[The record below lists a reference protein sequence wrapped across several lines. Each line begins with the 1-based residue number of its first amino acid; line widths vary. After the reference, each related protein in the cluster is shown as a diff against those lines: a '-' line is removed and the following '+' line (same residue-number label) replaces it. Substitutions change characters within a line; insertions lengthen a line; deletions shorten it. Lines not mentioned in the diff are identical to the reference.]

1 MTAPL
6 PLDLPRPWL
15 PFVVATY
22 VALGVLFVGVGLVQ
36 YGLVA
41 LSQYYADTLEPAY
54 AQWQYPLLV
63 PSLALGLCVQVGVV
77 ATALL
82 VARVRSGRIL
92 EPTAVR
98 WVDVLVVVTTLAGM
112 LTVALLV
119 LLRIADA
126 VPPGVM
132 LVLFL
137 GGIGLL
143 VIDLL
148 LLVLRSL
155 LRRAIVL
162 RAELDEVV

>member
-1 MTAPL
+1 MTDHSVL
-6 PLDLPRPWL
+6 ELPRPWL

-22 VALGVLFVGVGLVQ
+22 VALALLFAGVGVVQ

-41 LSQYYADTLEPAY
+41 LSGYYAETLDPGDSR
-54 AQWQYPLLV
+54 WLVPLLV
-63 PSLALGLCVQVGVV
+63 PALALGVCIQIGVV
-77 ATALL
+77 ATAVL

-92 EPTAVR
+92 EPAAVR
-98 WVDVLVVVTTLAGM
+98 GVDILIVTTTLAG
-112 LTVALLV
+112 LLSVALLV
-119 LLRIADA
+119 LLRAADA